1 MLLPRSFSSLIH
13 TSLSVRRCEEAEE
26 KSSHPSLLR
35 GSPFPAKKH
44 ARLPLSR
51 KKAGPFL
58 SAKTFNHIPQA
69 RFSFTSRC
77 RHSSRPSQA
86 GTCGD
91 ILYSR
96 APFTGTLSLH
106 LTRGFSRDI
115 HRPQKSSLVADCI
128 LQTSAKA
135 SPKRFEKNQ
144 LQKKP
149 SPKRPNISPLAAR
162 SSDQSSTCPC
172 QQKSLW
178 AYFSDRLAARRRFCC
193 IILCLVVF
201 VICF

>member
-1 MLLPRSFSSLIH
+1 MLLLHPSSSLIH

-44 ARLPLSR
+44 ACLPLSR

-58 SAKTFNHIPQA
+58 SAKTFNRIPQA

-96 APFTGTLSLH
+96 ALFTGTLSLH

-115 HRPQKSSLVADCI
+115 HRPQKSNLVADSI

-144 LQKKP
+144 LQKSHLRSVRTSTPLPQALPIKAAHAP
-149 SPKRPNISPLAAR
+149 VSESRFGRILAIASPL
-162 SSDQSSTCPC
+162 
-172 QQKSLW
+172 
-178 AYFSDRLAARRRFCC
+178 
-193 IILCLVVF
+193 VVGF
-201 VICF
+201 VVLFPVWLFL